1 MTVQPISVQDI
12 VSLITAALAVI
23 PSLIGIVIFTIN
35 LIKNRNWDVLK
46 EMANTAMQR
55 VEEYYREH
63 PEMGSEQ
70 KLEMAIE
77 IVSSMA
83 NVAGVI
89 INEASLKKIIE
100 YIVNTIALA
109 NKVAK

>member
-1 MTVQPISVQDI
+1 MTVQDI

-46 EMANTAMQR
+46 DGKYSYCNAR
-55 VEEYYREH
+55 RILREH
-63 PEMGSEQ
+63 PEMVSEQ
-70 KLEMAIE
+70 NWKWLLKLFQY
-77 IVSSMA
+77 A

-89 INEASLKKIIE
+89 
-100 YIVNTIALA
+100 
-109 NKVAK
+109 